1 MKVKVTQSC
10 LTFCDPMD
18 RSIPGF
24 SVLGILQARILKWV
38 AVPFSR
44 GSSQPRSPAL
54 KVILYHLSHQGSP
67 RILEWVAYP
76 FSRGSSQPRGQTHV
90 FRVAGRFFTIWATR
104 EFFITYSW
112 PLCFKLIDQ
121 IFMGSL
127 LGSPFLLIC
136 MSVFMLVS
144 YSYEYYNIIKF
155 EIREHLSFKNFGSN
169 FLLLAFLCYFLDI
182 IV

>member
-1 MKVKVTQSC
+1 MWLFSFPTTIYWKKVKVVQSC
-10 LTFCDPMD
+10 PILCDPMD
-18 RSIPGF
+18 CSLPGF
-24 SVLGILQARILKWV
+24 CVHGSLQARILKWV
-38 AVPFSR
+38 AV
-44 GSSQPRSPAL
+44 
-54 KVILYHLSHQGSP
+54 
-67 RILEWVAYP
+67 P

-144 YSYEYYNIIKF
+144 YSYEYYTIIKF
-155 EIREHLSFKNFGSN
+155 EIREHLSFKNFVSN

>member
-1 MKVKVTQSC
+1 MLTQAHLSFMKVKVAQSC

-76 FSRGSSQPRGQTHV
+76 FSRRSSWPKNWTGVSCIT
-90 FRVAGRFFTIWATR
+90 GRFFAKLQQTTRPKTYISTTRLFEHLHWARCT
-104 EFFITYSW
+104 FT
-112 PLCFKLIDQ
+112 
-121 IFMGSL
+121 
-127 LGSPFLLIC
+127 LIC
-136 MSVFMLVS
+136 RWV
-144 YSYEYYNIIKF
+144 
-155 EIREHLSFKNFGSN
+155 IRGL
-169 FLLLAFLCYFLDI
+169 YP
-182 IV
+182 